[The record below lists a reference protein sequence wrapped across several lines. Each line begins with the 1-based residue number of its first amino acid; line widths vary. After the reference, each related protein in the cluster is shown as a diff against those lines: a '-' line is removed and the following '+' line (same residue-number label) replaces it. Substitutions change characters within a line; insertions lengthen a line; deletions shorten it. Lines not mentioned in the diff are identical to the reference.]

1 MARSAARAGIS
12 TIAGRTA
19 IRVGDLV
26 PGILEGEE
34 AMTWQLGLSFFTLFV
49 SGVAIGINLGRMR

>member
-1 MARSAARAGIS
+1 M
-12 TIAGRTA
+12 
-19 IRVGDLV
+19 V